1 MSISATAVFEVRT
14 AGSDTNGGGY
24 VPGAGTDMS
33 QFDNKN
39 SAGGTNCQ
47 STTSNL
53 STTDAVT
60 NNTTT
65 VTSATAAFT
74 SAISNNLVYLTGSG
88 TTTGWYQATYVSAT
102 SITVDRATGSTGGT
116 GVTINVGG
124 AFATPQPVYGA
135 SMTFAAGA
143 TPTIWIKSGTY
154 TLTATWTLNI
164 TSSGNN
170 VLMHIGY
177 HSSRGDNDGTRPVI
191 TSATNS
197 VGLFTASI
205 GSANLS
211 FRNIKFTHT
220 AGTRG
225 IGIQPQNSNN
235 NLRVENCI
243 FDGCLWGINGDN
255 AGARYPWLNVLISD
269 TEIKNCV
276 TGGVLVYSGNIL
288 IMDSWIHANTGYGVE
303 SNNAVVLFI
312 VRSTISSNGTVGVG
326 NNSGSGFV
334 QTFLIDSNFYANG
347 ATAGVAFT
355 NQNGV
360 ASTQWFSLIARNC
373 IFYGNTGYGLS
384 ASATPLWYI
393 LDHCAYGT
401 NTTAALQNLT
411 SGTGDVTLTG
421 DPFTSSTNFLLN
433 GTAGAGAACKAVGF
447 PGAALFG
454 TGGQDIGA
462 VQTPAST
469 PSYPAAS
476 RVYSGVDRGDGVLG
490 TLHASN
496 IATAA
501 GSGSNLS
508 AGVLQSGVVVDD
520 VTGTY
525 APAASTAVN
534 PIGGPVL

>member
-24 VPGAGTDMS
+24 TSGGTDMS
-33 QFDNKN
+33 VFDNKN
-39 SAGGTNCQ
+39 SAGGTSCQ
-47 STTSNL
+47 STTNNL

-74 SAISNNLVYLTGSG
+74 SAITGNIIYLTGSG

-102 SITVDRATGSTGGT
+102 NITVDRATGSTGGT

-124 AFATPQPVYGA
+124 ALATPQPIYGA

-170 VLMHIGY
+170 ILMHIGY

-225 IGIQPQNSNN
+225 IGIQPQNSGN

-243 FDGCLWGINGDN
+243 FDGCLWAINGDN
-255 AGARYPWLNVLISD
+255 SGARYPWQNVLITD
-269 TEIKNCV
+269 TEIKNSV
-276 TGGVLVYSGNIL
+276 TGGVIVYSGNLLMI
-288 IMDSWIHANTGYGVE
+288 DSWVHANTGYGV
-303 SNNAVVLFI
+303 SSINAVEIMVI
-312 VRSTISSNGTVGVG
+312 RSVVSSNGTYGVG
-326 NNSGSGFV
+326 NSGGSGFT
-334 QTFLIDSNFYANG
+334 QTMLIDSAFYANG
-347 ATAGVAFT
+347 ATSGVSFT

-360 ASTQWFSLIARNC
+360 ATDKWFSLIARNC

-393 LDHCAYGT
+393 LDHCAYGA

-462 VQTPAST
+462 VQTPGST

-476 RVYSGVDRGDGVLG
+476 SVYSGVDRGDGVLG

-496 IATAA
+496 ISTAA
-501 GSGSNLS
+501 GHGSNLS
-508 AGVLQSGVVVDD
+508 AGILNSGSVVDD
-520 VTGTY
+520 VTGTLTPGGTV
-525 APAASTAVN
+525 AGSAF
-534 PIGGPVL
+534 GGPIA